1 MTPKI
6 VRYMIFSIAAGL
18 MLAAM
23 TACGG
28 GGGEEPTPEPEVDLQ
43 ATIAARLANALP
55 TDTPAPAPDVKATID
70 AAVALTRA
78 AVSPTPAPPTPTPE
92 PTPTPVPPTA
102 TPEPTPTPPPP
113 TNTPE
118 PAPVPTNTPAPT
130 NTPSPTAPV
139 QSSGPPCIIA
149 GKVTID
155 GNTAPV
161 GTVVQ
166 ARIKNADDAFSV
178 QEQTDEDGKYILTI
192 SRFDAVF
199 DLYVEGEDTGV
210 DTPRTTRGCI
220 KRQDLSVV
228 KTPA

>member
-55 TDTPAPAPDVKATID
+55 TDTPAPEPTDTPEPTATPVPTVPPTPDVQATID
-70 AAVALTRA
+70 AAIAQTRA
-78 AVSPTPAPPTPTPE
+78 AVMPTP
-92 PTPTPVPPTA
+92 

-113 TNTPE
+113 TATPE

-130 NTPSPTAPV
+130 NTPSPTSAPV
-139 QSSGPPCIIA
+139 QSSGPPCVIA
-149 GKVTID
+149 GKVTIN
-155 GNTAPV
+155 GNTARE
-161 GTVVQ
+161 GTIVL
-166 ARIKNADDAFSV
+166 ARIKDADDAFSV
-178 QEQTDEDGKYILTI
+178 QAQTDEKGIYKLTI

-199 DLYVEGEDTGV
+199 DLFVDGDDTDV
-210 DTPRTTRGCI
+210 DTPRTSRGC
-220 KRQDLSVV
+220 RELLNLTVN
-228 KTPA
+228 

>member
-23 TACGG
+23 TACG

-55 TDTPAPAPDVKATID
+55 TDTPAPEPTDTPEPTAAPTPDLQATI
-70 AAVALTRA
+70 AAAFEQTRA
-78 AVSPTPAPPTPTPE
+78 AMPPTPTPA
-92 PTPTPVPPTA
+92 PPTA

-113 TNTPE
+113 PPTNTPE
-118 PAPVPTNTPAPT
+118 PAPAPTNTPVPT
-130 NTPSPTAPV
+130 NTPSPTAPA
-139 QSSGPPCIIA
+139 QSSGPPCIIT
-149 GKVTID
+149 GKVTI
-155 GNTAPV
+155 NESTAPV

-166 ARIKNADDAFSV
+166 ARIKDSDDAFSV
-178 QEQTDEDGKYILTI
+178 PTQTEENGKYILTI

-210 DTPRTTRGCI
+210 DTPRTMRGCRVI
-220 KRQDLSVV
+220 LNLTVN
-228 KTPA
+228 